1 MLYQFA
7 VAPSSM
13 VWMGIYWVGGKCTFN
28 VVSSA
33 VMLNRH
39 RLYKL
44 FACYVSTLSVVRSR
58 VRNPLSGWTLGTTS
72 MTGQPPTTRIMRIT
86 CRRSDLSHQ
95 AGLSLNPDSQLS
107 MSQCIVR
114 PRLTL
119 LKPNLTIQGEISK
132 TRSRYDSYLHQTA
145 RSSQT
150 DSHFEG
156 GCGTVTFYFSYG
168 RSAWYGT
175 PCLSLC
181 IMFTVAYATSSQA
194 HRQGQ
199 TFDVWDNTDPSSEKA
214 FRCDF
219 WGIRMRRM

>member
-1 MLYQFA
+1 MSYSSTLINVLKLTREAHLVQPWLSVWEISVSTFSFEGFLMLYQFA

-150 DSHFEG
+150 DSYLKE
-156 GCGTVTFYFSYG
+156 
-168 RSAWYGT
+168 
-175 PCLSLC
+175 
-181 IMFTVAYATSSQA
+181 
-194 HRQGQ
+194 
-199 TFDVWDNTDPSSEKA
+199 DVEL
-214 FRCDF
+214 
-219 WGIRMRRM
+219 